1 MENHWVLI
9 VYLLIFMDNIME
21 DTLKQLLVKESEL
34 KSQLEYWESYPPVN
48 NMGKWARQTKLDR
61 LSERLQKVQ
70 EKIQFHNT
78 LYLSNEI
85 HKQWKDVK

>member
-21 DTLKQLLVKESEL
+21 DTLKELLVKESEL

>member
-1 MENHWVLI
+1 
-9 VYLLIFMDNIME
+9 MDNIME
-21 DTLKQLLVKESEL
+21 DTLKELLVKESEL